1 MDKRAATK
9 LATRLMHQH
18 GVGHLMFE
26 FDRAKRSSG
35 RTFFLMDRP
44 VKITLSGYWTER
56 MSEDQVTDTLLHEIA
71 HAKAG
76 ISAGHGPAWRSV
88 ARQIGARPERCA
100 KTNMV
105 PDYLWTG
112 VCPNGHKARGLHRA
126 PGRVMTCPTCSNRF
140 DMSYVISWS
149 RNGVPV
155 SHHDIS
161 EKYAQEYARLL
172 LRYGLV

>member
-56 MSEDQVTDTLLHEIA
+56 MSESEVVDTLLHEIA

-105 PDYLWTG
+105 PDYLWKGT
-112 VCPNGHKARGLHRA
+112 CPNGHTFGLHRA
-126 PGRVMTCPTCSNRF
+126 PARVRSCNQCRPVFSVNHLF
-140 DMSYVISWS
+140 EWS
-149 RNGVPV
+149 KGGQKIDHLSV
-155 SHHDIS
+155 SP
-161 EKYAQEYARLL
+161 KYAAEY
-172 LRYGLV
+172 LRVSQKYSV